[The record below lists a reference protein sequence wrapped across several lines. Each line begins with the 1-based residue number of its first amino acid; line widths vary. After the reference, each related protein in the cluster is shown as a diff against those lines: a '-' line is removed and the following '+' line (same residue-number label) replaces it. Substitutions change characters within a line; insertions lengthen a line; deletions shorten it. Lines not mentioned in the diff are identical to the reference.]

1 MKDPSGCFRM
11 HDQGELDVR
20 ACYTAISVA
29 SILNVLDYELA
40 ENVGNYILS
49 CQTYE
54 GGIAGEPGSEAHGG
68 YTFCGLAAMILINEA
83 HRLDLPALIN
93 WVVFRQ
99 GVEGGFQGRTN
110 KLVDGCYSFWQG
122 GVFPL
127 IQRLQQVVNEQLET
141 ISDQQQDGSFG
152 GQIDSSKREDRN
164 QLGQGGKFSDIG
176 LGFVKRSVNIGSLF
190 HNYALQQY
198 IILCSQV
205 MDGGLRDKP
214 GKGRDFYHTC
224 YCLSGL
230 SVCQY
235 IGVEDDESSP
245 LPQEVVGPYSN
256 LLERIHPLYNVIL
269 ERYYEAHEFFSGI

>member
-1 MKDPSGCFRM
+1 
-11 HDQGELDVR
+11 
-20 ACYTAISVA
+20 
-29 SILNVLDYELA
+29 
-40 ENVGNYILS
+40 
-49 CQTYE
+49 
-54 GGIAGEPGSEAHGG
+54 
-68 YTFCGLAAMILINEA
+68 MILINEA

-122 GVFPL
+122 GIFPL
-127 IQRLQQVVNEQLET
+127 IQRLQEAVNEQMQMP
-141 ISDQQQDGSFG
+141 SDRRQDGSFG
-152 GQIDSSKREDRN
+152 SQPDSSEKEDALPKVMSPLEKN
-164 QLGQGGKFSDIG
+164 VGGGPQCVPNVTKLSDIG
-176 LGFVKRSVNIGSLF
+176 LDFIKCSANMGPLF
-190 HNYALQQY
+190 HNLSLQQY

-235 IGVEDDESSP
+235 IAVEDSESSP
-245 LPQEVVGPYSN
+245 LPQEVLGPYSN
-256 LLERIHPLYNVIL
+256 LLEPIHPLYNVIL
-269 ERYYEAHEFFSGI
+269 DRYYEAHEFFSRS